1 MVFRL
6 RFPALAVLAAL
17 LLAGCGADREGAIDL
32 AVIGDR
38 DSLLQSGTRLSPEA
52 QLLRSATVDGLVR
65 LDANG
70 DVTPALAERWI
81 VTDDGRSYIFRLRNG
96 IWPDGT
102 ELSSESV
109 QDAFR
114 RTLRSLKGTS
124 LALDLARISEIR
136 AMAGRVVEIRLTS
149 PMPNFLQLL
158 AQPEL
163 GLFRK
168 GAGQGLMRLE
178 QGDGLL
184 ILHPLPPQARG
195 EPEDSSWPKRS
206 RELRLR
212 AVPGPQAILLF
223 DEGKVDLV
231 LGGQIET
238 LPLVD
243 TGPLS
248 RGTVRLDRVV
258 GLFGLQVLNA
268 KGVLAEPSIREAVAM
283 AIDRPAVIA
292 PFNVGGWDAT
302 TRVVS
307 PGLDDDL
314 GTIGERWE
322 ALSAEDR
329 QREAARRVAAW
340 SAANG
345 GAPARLSLFLPEGP
359 GSDIVLTVLRRDLA
373 KAGFV
378 LDRAAT
384 EQQADLIWVDRVARY
399 AAADWFLNQ
408 FNCSLRRGACSPEAD
423 ARVEEAKAAPDPA
436 AAAALLAEAEAELTA
451 ANVYIPIGA
460 PLRWSLVRSDIT
472 GFAAN
477 RWGFHPLPP
486 LSVLPK

>member
-1 MVFRL
+1 MIFRL
-6 RFPALAVLAAL
+6 RFLVPAVLAAL
-17 LLAGCGADREGAIDL
+17 LLAGCGADREGVIDL

-38 DSLLQSGTRLSPEA
+38 DSLLQKGTRLSPDA

-96 IWPDGT
+96 TWPDGA

-109 QDAFR
+109 EDAFR

-124 LALDLARISEIR
+124 LALDLSRISEIR

-163 GLFRK
+163 GLFHK

-178 QGDGLL
+178 DDDELV
-184 ILHPLPPQARG
+184 LHPLPPQARG
-195 EPEDSSWPKRS
+195 EAEDPSWPKRS

-212 AVPGPQAILLF
+212 AVSASQAILLF

-248 RGTVRLDRVV
+248 RGTVRLDRVI
-258 GLFGLQVLNA
+258 GLFGLQVLNP
-268 KGVLAEPSIREAVAM
+268 KGVLAEPSMREAVAM

-302 TRVVS
+302 TRFVS

-322 ALSAEDR
+322 SLPVEDR

-345 GAPARLSLFLPEGP
+345 AAPARLSVFLPEGP
-359 GSDIVLTVLRRDLA
+359 GSDIVLTVLRGDLA

-384 EQQADLIWVDRVARY
+384 ERQADLIWVDRVARY
-399 AAADWFLNQ
+399 AAAEWFLNQ

-423 ARVEEAKAAPDPA
+423 ARVEEARAAPDA
-436 AAAALLAEAEAELTA
+436 ASAAALLAEAEAELTA
-451 ANVYIPIGA
+451 ANVYIPIGV

-486 LSVLPK
+486 LAVLPK

>member
-1 MVFRL
+1 MFSGA
-6 RFPALAVLAAL
+6 RFPIFPVLAAL
-17 LLAGCGADREGAIDL
+17 LLASCGSGREGAIDL

-38 DSLLQSGTRLSPEA
+38 DSLLEKGARLSPDA

-96 IWPDGT
+96 NWPDGT
-102 ELSSESV
+102 ELTSESV

-124 LALDLARISEIR
+124 LGLDLDRISDIR

-149 PMPNFLQLL
+149 PMPDFLQLL

-168 GAGQGLMRLE
+168 SVGQGLMRLE
-178 QGDGLL
+178 RGDGPLA
-184 ILHPLPPQARG
+184 LHPLPPQARG
-195 EPEDSSWPKRS
+195 EPEDPSWAKRS
-206 RELRLR
+206 RELRVR
-212 AVPGPQAILLF
+212 AVSAPQAILLF
-223 DEGKVDLV
+223 DEGQVDLV
-231 LGGQIET
+231 LGGQIEN

-248 RGTVRLDRVV
+248 RGTVRLDRVI
-258 GLFGLQVLNA
+258 GLFGLQVVRA
-268 KGVLAEPSIREAVAM
+268 GGVLAEPSMREAVAM
-283 AIDRPAVIA
+283 AIDRPALIA
-292 PFNVGGWDAT
+292 PFNVGGWDIT
-302 TRVVS
+302 TRVV
-307 PGLDDDL
+307 PTGLDDDL

-322 ALSAEDR
+322 GLAVEDR
-329 QREAARRVAAW
+329 QQEAARRVAAW
-340 SAANG
+340 STANPDAA
-345 GAPARLSLFLPEGP
+345 ARLSVFLPEGP
-359 GSDIVLTVLRRDLA
+359 GSDIVLAALRRDLG
-373 KAGFV
+373 KAGIT
-378 LDRAAT
+378 LDRAAK
-384 EQQADLIWVDRVARY
+384 EQDADLIWVDRVARY
-399 AAADWFLNQ
+399 AAAEWFLNQ

-423 ARVEEAKAAPDPA
+423 ARVKEAAVAPDA
-436 AAAALLAEAEAELTA
+436 ASAAALLAEAEAELTA
-451 ANVYIPIGA
+451 ANVYIPIGV

-472 GFAAN
+472 GFTPN

-486 LSVLPK
+486 LSVIPR